1 MAQDIAVKGEGELVG
16 AVGALKEPK
25 VMATVLVVDDDLQ
38 LRHALTRELRSYGYE
53 ARSAGG
59 YDEALQCLRERP
71 YDVLLTDLR
80 MEGRDGM
87 DLIVA
92 LRESSPGTR
101 PVLMSA
107 HASARDS
114 QRALDLGAVR
124 VLSKPFDSQ
133 EMLHAVECAAE
144 CAGGFMGSVH
154 GMSLVDMLQMFHYGR
169 RSLSVRVLGGVPA
182 AVHMRDGQIVHA
194 EYGAEQGD
202 AALALILR
210 MPAGS
215 LRTSSL
221 EAVKP
226 SIRRDF
232 QELLLDQLRVL
243 DEQHRDSAA
252 PGARVL
258 ADDALFSELEDP
270 DAKSDGPASK
280 VIVPQS
286 PFGSS
291 STSGERPVIRVPEK
305 RKTMDKINIACQR
318 VVKAVDGAVAC
329 GVIDIET
336 GTVLGIHNESDYSE
350 EQNDMVAA
358 ATKDLFR
365 GPSVARIEAMVRYHR
380 GDEEQAD
387 HCFEE
392 IQLTSKHNLH
402 FAKTLRSG
410 RAVIMLV
417 TKRSTSVG
425 MGWAQLKAAI
435 PVLERL
441 MP

>member
-1 MAQDIAVKGEGELVG
+1 VG
-16 AVGALKEPK
+16 AIVALKEPK
-25 VMATVLVVDDDLQ
+25 VAASVLVVDDDPQ
-38 LRHALTRELRSYGYE
+38 LRNALARDLRAHGYD
-53 ARSAGG
+53 ARCASG
-59 YDEALQCLRERP
+59 YDEAVLLLRQRP

-107 HASARDS
+107 HATARDS

-124 VLSKPFDSQ
+124 VLSKPFDIE
-133 EMLHAVECAAE
+133 EMLHAIECAAE
-144 CAGGFMGSVH
+144 YAGGFVGSVH
-154 GMSLVDMLQMFHYGR
+154 GMSMVDMLQMFHYGR
-169 RSLSVRVLGGVPA
+169 RSLSVRLLGGLPA
-182 AVHMRDGQIVHA
+182 SVHMRDGQIVHA
-194 EYGAEQGD
+194 EHGATLAEP
-202 AALALILR
+202 ALAAILR

-215 LRTSSL
+215 LRTSAL
-221 EAVKP
+221 EPVKAT
-226 SIRRDF
+226 ITREF

-243 DEQHRDSAA
+243 DEERRDSSA
-252 PGARVL
+252 PPAPLGA
-258 ADDALFSELEDP
+258 DAFSDLEN
-270 DAKSDGPASK
+270 KSDGPSSAVLVPVPPLPASNM
-280 VIVPQS
+280 
-286 PFGSS
+286 
-291 STSGERPVIRVPEK
+291 SGERPVVRVPEK
-305 RKTMDKINIACQR
+305 RKTVEKINIACQR

-329 GVIDIET
+329 GVIDIES
-336 GTVLGIHNESDYSE
+336 GAVLGIHNESDYSE
-350 EQNDMVAA
+350 DHNDLIAE

-365 GPSVARIEAMVRYHR
+365 GPSVARIAAMVRYHQPE
-380 GDEEQAD
+380 GDVAA

-392 IQLTSKHNLH
+392 IQLTSKHSLH

-441 MP
+441 LP

>member
-1 MAQDIAVKGEGELVG
+1 MAHDKAAEGG
-16 AVGALKEPK
+16 ALMGAIGALKEPK
-25 VMATVLVVDDDLQ
+25 VVASILVVDDDLQ
-38 LRHALTRELRSYGYE
+38 LRHALTRDLRAHGYE
-53 ARSAGG
+53 VRSAGG
-59 YDEALQCLRERP
+59 YDEAVQCLRERP
-71 YDVLLTDLR
+71 FDVLLTDLR

-107 HASARDS
+107 HATARDS

-124 VLSKPFDSQ
+124 VLSKPFDIK

-144 CAGGFMGSVH
+144 YAGGFLGSVH

-169 RSLSVRVLGGVPA
+169 RSLSMRMFGGVPA
-182 AVHMRDGQIVHA
+182 AVHMRDGEVVHA
-194 EYGAEQGD
+194 EYGGEQGE
-202 AALALILR
+202 AALAAILR

-221 EAVKP
+221 EPVKP
-226 SIRRDF
+226 TIGRDF

-243 DEQHRDSAA
+243 DEESRDGLEPHVA
-252 PGARVL
+252 PLGV
-258 ADDALFSELEDP
+258 DAFSDLEDP
-270 DAKSDGPASK
+270 DMKTDGPASK
-280 VIVPQS
+280 VIDSPS
-286 PFGSS
+286 PFASS
-291 STSGERPVIRVPEK
+291 NTSGERPAIRLPEK
-305 RKTMDKINIACQR
+305 RKTLEKINIACQR
-318 VVKAVDGAVAC
+318 VVKAVDGAIAC
-329 GVIDIET
+329 GVIDLET
-336 GTVLGIHNESDYSE
+336 GTVLGIHNDSDTSE
-350 EQNDMVAA
+350 EQNDEVAE

-365 GPSVARIEAMVRYHR
+365 GPSVRRIEAMVRYHR
-380 GDEEQAD
+380 AD
-387 HCFEE
+387 NEAGEHNLEE

-402 FAKTLRSG
+402 FAKTLRNG
-410 RAVIMLV
+410 RAVIMLI